1 MVRQNYGFEN
11 NFNEDGIK
19 SVIEIDNKIKNEKQ
33 KINCDN
39 EKVTR
44 LMFEQLLR
52 GINVTQNSC
61 F

>member
-1 MVRQNYGFEN
+1 MAKQNYGFEN
-11 NFNEDGIK
+11 NFNEDDIK
-19 SVIEIDNKIKNEKQ
+19 SVIEIDNKIRDEKR

-39 EKVTR
+39 KKVTQ

-52 GINVTQNSC
+52 GINVTQNGC

>member
-1 MVRQNYGFEN
+1 MTKQNYGFEN
-11 NFNEDGIK
+11 NFNENDIK
-19 SVIEIDNKIKNEKQ
+19 SVIEIDNKIRDEKR

-39 EKVTR
+39 KKVTQ

-52 GINVTQNSC
+52 GINVTQNGC

>member
-11 NFNEDGIK
+11 NFNEDDIK
-19 SVIEIDNKIKNEKQ
+19 SVIEIDNKIKEEKQ
-33 KINCDN
+33 KFNCDN

>member
-1 MVRQNYGFEN
+1 MIRQNYGFEN
-11 NFNEDGIK
+11 NFNEDDIK
-19 SVIEIDNKIKNEKQ
+19 SVIEIDNRIKEEKQ
-33 KINCDN
+33 NINCDN

-52 GINVTQNSC
+52 GINVTQNGC

>member
-11 NFNEDGIK
+11 NFNEDDIK

>member
-11 NFNEDGIK
+11 NFNENDIK

-33 KINCDN
+33 NFNCDN

-52 GINVTQNSC
+52 GINVTQNGC

>member
-1 MVRQNYGFEN
+1 MIRQNYGFEN
-11 NFNEDGIK
+11 NFNEDDIK
-19 SVIEIDNKIKNEKQ
+19 SVIEIDNRIKDEKQ
-33 KINCDN
+33 KFNCDN